1 MSASSRRTAAGNA
14 AGPDPGAGLGAGT
27 LARAF
32 SAHVGLTLDPFQVD
46 AIEKLER
53 SRGVL
58 VSAPTSSGKTLI
70 AEYAIW
76 RCLAA
81 PPGLRLD
88 PKRAHR
94 VIYTTPL
101 KALSNQKFRDLGER
115 YGVANVGLVTGEH
128 TLNESAPVVVMTT
141 EILRNI
147 LYDEPAR
154 LDLVGDIILDEVH
167 YIDDYPR
174 GTVWEEVIIEAPR
187 HIRITGLSAT
197 ISNVD
202 EVAAWMSGLRGGM
215 EVVTQIE
222 RPVALELWLC
232 LDNQL
237 WPLFDERGQVDHGT
251 LEKAQNLSAGD
262 LRLRY
267 ARRAPENDLL
277 QVIERLRGNGMLPAI
292 YFIFSRR
299 GCREAISRCAV
310 HGLDLTTPDEKLAV
324 DTELGHRLEA
334 IADDDER
341 RVFLDALDGKLLR
354 RGIAM
359 HHAGMLPYAKE
370 TVEVLFQRGLV
381 KVVFATETLSLG
393 LNMPARACVVSSF
406 TKFDG
411 TGFHALTPAE
421 LTQLMGRAGRRGIDT
436 LGHGII
442 LKESDV
448 DVRDIYDAAIGG
460 EMSVESKFA
469 PTYTMVLALLKTRSL
484 ERAEELLDRSFGQ
497 YQALLRSEHW
507 VHRKANLETL
517 RDDLAR
523 RVFRHPRLACSEVT
537 LTRHLRLAA
546 QVETMDTE
554 VRRAQRQHWR
564 DSRAGRYGGR
574 AADPGGRFETMRR
587 SLKASRARLE
597 QSPCTGCP
605 HLSEHRGHRRETEEV
620 AETLRHGEEELRS
633 ARGRYRREFRALRG
647 VLREAGFLENDRPTE
662 LGLLAEALFGESAL
676 VVADAIQ
683 AGWLEELTPPE
694 LVGVLTM
701 LVADDRGR
709 DRPTPARRQWP
720 SRGVERGHR
729 LLRADLQRLGAIEEH
744 HGVATLR
751 PLSFDFVAA
760 AHQWASGVALAEIDV
775 PPGADVGD
783 LVKAVKNLY
792 SLLRQMEQALREHR
806 LAPLVRRTREAI
818 EREMIRRI

>member
-1 MSASSRRTAAGNA
+1 
-14 AGPDPGAGLGAGT
+14 
-27 LARAF
+27 
-32 SAHVGLTLDPFQVD
+32 
-46 AIEKLER
+46 
-53 SRGVL
+53 VL

>member
-1 MSASSRRTAAGNA
+1 MSAPPST
-14 AGPDPGAGLGAGT
+14 GAET
-27 LARAF
+27 LAAAF
-32 SAHVGLTLDPFQVD
+32 STHVGLTLDPFQIE

-76 RCLAA
+76 RCLDAPADLRRDANAA
-81 PPGLRLD
+81 R
-88 PKRAHR
+88 R

-101 KALSNQKFRDLGER
+101 KALSNQKFRDLGQR
-115 YGVANVGLVTGEH
+115 YGEENVGLVTGEH
-128 TLNESAPVVVMTT
+128 TINEAAPVVVMTT

-147 LYDEPAR
+147 LYDEPER
-154 LDLVGDIILDEVH
+154 VDTVGDIILDEVH

-215 EVVTQIE
+215 EVVTQTE

-237 WPLFDERGQVDHGT
+237 WPLFDERGQVARRTVDQ
-251 LEKAQNLSAGD
+251 AQNLSVGD

-267 ARRAPENDLL
+267 SRRAPENDLL
-277 QVIERLRGNGMLPAI
+277 QVIERLRENGMLPAI

-299 GCREAISRCAV
+299 GCREALSRCAM
-310 HGLDLTTPDEKLAV
+310 HGLDLTAPAEKLAV
-324 DTELGHRLEA
+324 DAELARRMEV

-341 RVFLDALDGKLLR
+341 HVFLDAIDGKLLR

-370 TVEVLFQRGLV
+370 TIEMLFQRGLV

-411 TGFHALTPAE
+411 TGFHALTSAE

-442 LKESDV
+442 LKEADV

-469 PTYTMVLALLKTRSL
+469 PTYTMVLALLTTRSL

-507 VHRKANLETL
+507 VHRKANLEEL
-517 RDDLAR
+517 REDLR
-523 RVFRHPRLACSEVT
+523 RRTFRHPRHPCTETT

-546 QVETMDTE
+546 QVEALDTE
-554 VRRAQRQHWR
+554 VRRARRQHWR

-574 AADPGGRFETMRR
+574 AADPGGRFEMMRR
-587 SLKASRARLE
+587 SLKASRSRLE
-597 QSPCTGCP
+597 ESPCTGCP
-605 HLSEHRGHRRETEEV
+605 HLSEHRSHRRETEEID
-620 AETLRHGEEELRS
+620 ETLRHGEEELRS
-633 ARGRYRREFRALRG
+633 ARGRYRREFRALRA

-662 LGLLAEALFGESAL
+662 LGLLAEVLFGESAL
-676 VVADAIQ
+676 LVADAVQ

-701 LVADDRGR
+701 LVAEDRGR
-709 DRPTPARRQWP
+709 ERPQPARRRWP

-729 LLRADLQRLGAIEEH
+729 LLRADLLRLAAIEKH
-744 HGVATLR
+744 HGVDTLR
-751 PLSFDFVAA
+751 PLSFDFVSAT
-760 AHQWASGVALAEIDV
+760 HQWASGIALAEIDV
-775 PPGADVGD
+775 PSGCDIGDV
-783 LVKAVKNLY
+783 VKAVKNLY

-806 LAPLVRRTREAI
+806 LAPLVRRAREAI

>member
-32 SAHVGLTLDPFQVD
+32 SAHVGLTLDPFQVE

>member
-1 MSASSRRTAAGNA
+1 VSASSRRTAAGNA

-32 SAHVGLTLDPFQVD
+32 SAHVGLTLDPFQVE